1 MMSHPKF
8 VLSFGFFSIVIVYA
22 VTAFAAAQIENLAV
36 GYSSL
41 AGHHTPMWIAVEERI
56 GRKYGIDLKDIYAG
70 RLRPQQLLMSGDV
83 PIVVATGSG
92 ALTSHALGSKDQVFV
107 AINMNKVGG
116 GIFAKSEIKTAEDL
130 RGKIIGVSRA
140 GSISEVILR
149 YVLRAKLGLQPD
161 RDVKMLVV
169 GDPAVGLQALERGIV
184 DATPQTMP
192 LPLMAM
198 KMGFRELVSYD
209 ALGIT
214 FPANTVTTLR
224 ATTSKRPE
232 LIESFLKTLIEGIYV
247 FKTNK
252 PKSLAVMKKH
262 LLGASDEVLEETYKY
277 SAAALELQPYPS
289 LEVVKSGLEIL
300 SVQYPQAKQTDPN
313 LLIDPSF
320 VRRIEQS
327 GFIAGLQKR

>member
-1 MMSHPKF
+1 MRNQKF
-8 VLSFGFFSIVIVYA
+8 LLVFGFFYTTIVSA
-22 VTAFAAAQIENLAV
+22 STALAASQMEILNV

-41 AGHHTPMWIAVEERI
+41 AGHHTPMWIAEEERI
-56 GRKYGIDLKDIYAG
+56 GRKYGIDLKAIYAG
-70 RLRPQQLLMSGDV
+70 RLRPQQLLVSGDV

-92 ALTSHALGSKDQVFV
+92 AVTSHVLGSKDQVIV

-116 GIFAKSEIKTAEDL
+116 GIFAKPEIKTAEDL
-130 RGKIIGVSRA
+130 RGKTIGVSRA

-184 DATPQTMP
+184 DATPLTMP
-192 LPLMAM
+192 LPLIAA

-209 ALGIT
+209 TLGIT

-224 ATTSKRPE
+224 QTISKRPE
-232 LIESFLKTLIEGIYV
+232 MLESFLKILMEGIYI

-252 PKSLAVMKKH
+252 AKSLAVMKKH
-262 LLGASDEVLEETYKY
+262 LLGASDEILEETYKY
-277 SAAALELQPYPS
+277 TVTVLEQQPYPS
-289 LEVVKSGLEIL
+289 LDVIKSSLEIL
-300 SVQYPQAKQTDPN
+300 SLQYPQAKQTDPN
-313 LLIDPSF
+313 PIIDASF
-320 VRRIEQS
+320 VKRIDQS
-327 GFIAGLQKR
+327 GFIAGLYKR

>member
-1 MMSHPKF
+1 MTEKQ
-8 VLSFGFFSIVIVYA
+8 LLIGLGFFSGVI
-22 VTAFAAAQIENLAV
+22 AFASPALAALPLESLAV

-56 GRKYGIDLKDIYAG
+56 GRKYGIDLKAVYAG
-70 RLRPQQLLMSGDV
+70 RLRPQQLLVSGDV

-92 ALTSHALGSKDQVFV
+92 AVTSHVLGSKDRVIV

-116 GIFAKSEIKTAEDL
+116 SIFAKSEIKTAEDL
-130 RGKIIGVSRA
+130 RGRTIGVARA

-184 DATPQTMP
+184 DATPLTMP
-192 LPLMAM
+192 LPLIAA
-198 KMGFRELVSYD
+198 KMGFRELVNYD

-224 ATTSKRPE
+224 QTTSKRRE
-232 LIESFLKTLIEGIYV
+232 LIDNFLKTLIEGIYI

-252 PKSLAVMKKH
+252 AKSLAVMKKN
-262 LLGASDEVLEETYKY
+262 LLGASEEILEETYRY
-277 SAAALELQPYPS
+277 TNTALEQQPYPA
-289 LEVVKSGLEIL
+289 LDVIKSGLEIL
-300 SVQYPQAKQTDPN
+300 SFQYPQARQTDPN
-313 LLIDPSF
+313 PLIDPSF

-327 GFIAGLQKR
+327 RFIAGLYKK

>member
-1 MMSHPKF
+1 MSNQK
-8 VLSFGFFSIVIVYA
+8 LILALGIFGSAI
-22 VTAFAAAQIENLAV
+22 AFAPAAPAAVQIENLAV

-56 GRKYGIDLKDIYAG
+56 GRKYGIELKDIYAG
-70 RLRPQQLLMSGDV
+70 RLRPQQLLVSGDV
-83 PIVVATGSG
+83 PIVVATGSD
-92 ALTSHALGSKDQVFV
+92 ALTSHALGSKDQVLV

-116 GIFAKSEIKTAEDL
+116 GIFAKGEIKTAEDL

-149 YVLRAKLGLQPD
+149 YVLRAKLGIQPD

-184 DATPQTMP
+184 DATPLTMP
-192 LPLMAM
+192 LPLIAS

-224 ATTSKRPE
+224 TTTSKRPD
-232 LIESFLKTLIEGIYV
+232 LIENFLKTLIEGIYI

-252 PKSLAVMKKH
+252 PKSLAVIKKH
-262 LLGASDEVLEETYKY
+262 LLGASDEVLEETYRY
-277 SAAALELQPYPS
+277 TSSVLEQQPYPS

-300 SVQYPQAKQTDPN
+300 SCQYPQAKQTNPN
-313 LLIDPSF
+313 PLVDPSF
-320 VRRIEQS
+320 VRRIDQS
-327 GFIAGLQKR
+327 GFIAGLYKK

>member
-1 MMSHPKF
+1 MSNQKLILALCIF
-8 VLSFGFFSIVIVYA
+8 CTAIVFA
-22 VTAFAAAQIENLAV
+22 STALAAAQIENLAV

-56 GRKYGIDLKDIYAG
+56 GRKYGIELKDIYAG
-70 RLRPQQLLMSGDV
+70 RLRPQQLLVSGDV

-92 ALTSHALGSKDQVFV
+92 ALTSHALGAKDQVLV

-116 GIFAKSEIKTAEDL
+116 GIFAKSEIKTPEDL

-149 YVLRAKLGLQPD
+149 YVLRAKLVIQPD

-169 GDPAVGLQALERGIV
+169 GDPAIGLQALERGIV
-184 DATPQTMP
+184 DATPLTMP
-192 LPLMAM
+192 LPLMAA

-224 ATTSKRPE
+224 AMTSKRPD
-232 LIESFLKTLIEGIYV
+232 LIENFLKTLIEGIHI

-252 PKSLAVMKKH
+252 SKSLAVMKKH
-262 LLGASDEVLEETYKY
+262 LLGASDEILEETYKY
-277 SAAALELQPYPS
+277 SAGALELQPYPS
-289 LEVVKSGLEIL
+289 LDVVKSGLEIL

-320 VRRIEQS
+320 VKRIEQS
-327 GFIAGLQKR
+327 GFIAGLKR

>member
-1 MMSHPKF
+1 MFTQKF
-8 VLSFGFFSIVIVYA
+8 VLGFGIFYTAILFACA
-22 VTAFAAAQIENLAV
+22 VPAAVQMENLAV

-56 GRKYGIDLKDIYAG
+56 GRKYGIELKDIYAG
-70 RLRPQQLLMSGDV
+70 RLRPQQLLISGDV

-92 ALTSHALGSKDQVFV
+92 ALMSHALGSKDQVLV

-116 GIFAKSEIKTAEDL
+116 GIFAKGEIKTAEDL

-149 YVLRAKLGLQPD
+149 YVLRAKLGIQPD

-184 DATPQTMP
+184 DATPLTMP
-192 LPLMAM
+192 LPLIAT

-224 ATTSKRPE
+224 TTTSKRPE
-232 LIESFLKTLIEGIYV
+232 LIENFLKTLIEGIYI

-262 LLGASDEVLEETYKY
+262 LLGASDEVLEETYRY
-277 SAAALELQPYPS
+277 TSSVLEQQPYPS

-300 SVQYPQAKQTDPN
+300 SYQYPQAKQTDPN
-313 LLIDPSF
+313 PLVDPSF

-327 GFIAGLQKR
+327 GFIAGLYKK